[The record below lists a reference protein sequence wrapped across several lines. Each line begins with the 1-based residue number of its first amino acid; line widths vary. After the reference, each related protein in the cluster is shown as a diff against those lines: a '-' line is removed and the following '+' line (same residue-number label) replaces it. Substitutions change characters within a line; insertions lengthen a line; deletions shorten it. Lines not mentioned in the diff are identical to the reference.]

1 MKLDFYFARRFFRA
15 LMSVTA
21 IFSLLILMTETLELI
36 RQFSDADLS
45 AAQLLGLALLRLPST
60 LYEILPIVVV
70 IATLVMYLGLAR
82 SSELVVAR
90 ASGRSALRSLL
101 APVTVAL
108 LFGAFCVGVLNPI
121 SATTARNFETREA
134 TLKNGEQRVFSV
146 SGEGLWLREGNADG
160 QTVIR
165 ASRSNLSGSRLFDV
179 TFLGFQPDGQPSYRI
194 EAEAAHIEAENWQ
207 LYNAKSWPLTG
218 STNPE
223 ADAEVH
229 EMLALPTSLSVEEI
243 QDRFGAPEAVDI
255 WDTQSYIA
263 KLEAAGFSARAYK
276 MRFQSE
282 LALPLTFVAM
292 VLIGAGFTMR
302 HTRLGRTSTLV
313 LMAIMLAFGFYFL
326 RSFAIILG
334 QNGELPILLASW
346 APPLAV
352 VLASLSLLLHLEDG

>member
-1 MKLDFYFARRFFRA
+1 
-15 LMSVTA
+15 
-21 IFSLLILMTETLELI
+21 
-36 RQFSDADLS
+36 
-45 AAQLLGLALLRLPST
+45 
-60 LYEILPIVVV
+60 
-70 IATLVMYLGLAR
+70 
-82 SSELVVAR
+82 
-90 ASGRSALRSLL
+90 
-101 APVTVAL
+101 
-108 LFGAFCVGVLNPI
+108 
-121 SATTARNFETREA
+121 
-134 TLKNGEQRVFSV
+134 
-146 SGEGLWLREGNADG
+146 
-160 QTVIR
+160 
-165 ASRSNLSGSRLFDV
+165 
-179 TFLGFQPDGQPSYRI
+179 
-194 EAEAAHIEAENWQ
+194 
-207 LYNAKSWPLTG
+207 
-218 STNPE
+218 
-223 ADAEVH
+223 
-229 EMLALPTSLSVEEI
+229 MLALPTSLSVEEI

-263 KLEAAGFSARAYK
+263 KQEAAGFSARAYK